1 VSDWTDA
8 NVHDPGITL
17 LQALVWSMAGLFAAA
32 LVWRFRR
39 RRDR

>member
-8 NVHDPGITL
+8 NVHDPGITVV
-17 LQALVWSMAGLFAAA
+17 QALVWGVGGLFAAA

-39 RRDR
+39 RRDP